1 MNTPGEWV
9 EKNIPATG
17 VFGWSMDKNQML
29 SDFE

>member
-9 EKNIPATG
+9 EKNIPVNG
-17 VFGWSMDKNQML
+17 VFGWSLDKSQML